1 MAFKKPIIDR
11 ITIDSR
17 NNLIS
22 CEDFKVAY
30 KYLYLN
36 KRASLKD
43 FNELEK
49 MIIDA
54 FLGRITL
61 SDLYSQMKLDR
72 YDTAERKQKRIESM
86 AYTVARKMFISFG
99 RMTVIMDDMYRGSV
113 RSLDNS
119 QYMRDVVGVILASHN
134 APKASLIISTQ
145 TFKIL

>member
-17 NNLIS
+17 NNHIS
-22 CEDFKVAY
+22 CEDFKMAY

-36 KRASLKD
+36 KRASLKG
-43 FNELEK
+43 FNEPEK

-61 SDLYSQMKLDR
+61 SDLYSQMRLDR
-72 YDTAERKQKRIESM
+72 YDTAERKLKRIESM
-86 AYTVARKMFISFG
+86 AYTVAKKMFISFG
-99 RMTVIMDDMYRGSV
+99 RMTVIMEDMYRGSV
-113 RSLDNS
+113 RTLDNS
-119 QYMRDVVGVILASHN
+119 QYMRDVVGVILSSHN